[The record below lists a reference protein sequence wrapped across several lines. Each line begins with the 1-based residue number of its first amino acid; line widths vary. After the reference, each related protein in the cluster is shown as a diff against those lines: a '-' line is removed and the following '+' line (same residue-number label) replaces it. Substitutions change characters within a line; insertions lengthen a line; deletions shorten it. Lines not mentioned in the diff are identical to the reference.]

1 MFSLTNMSG
10 LSPRHDEGRW
20 LLGNEKVSHIVH
32 VRCHVRKEHPV
43 ASAERVQAALAAL
56 GGVEAVLRA
65 FARAR
70 LQPLAAAALRWQRVS
85 FVDAELDH
93 LF

>member
-1 MFSLTNMSG
+1 MFSLANMSG
-10 LSPRHDEGRW
+10 PGPRHDEGRW

-32 VRCHVRKEHPV
+32 IRSHVGEEHPV

-56 GGVEAVLRA
+56 RGVEAVLRA
-65 FARAR
+65 LARAR

-85 FVDAELDH
+85 FVDTELDH

>member
-1 MFSLTNMSG
+1 MG
-10 LSPRHDEGRW
+10 E
-20 LLGNEKVSHIVH
+20 
-32 VRCHVRKEHPV
+32 EHPV

-65 FARAR
+65 LARAR
-70 LQPLAAAALRWQRVS
+70 LQPLAATALRWQRVS